1 MRICVWEF
9 CRYTFQSICWIHVVY
24 WSIHLRHTRRISCN
38 KSVRNHWRNDCI
50 TSIHLAGYLAKR
62 NWSKLGVALCGRLGG
77 DLGCQI
83 GSECVFFLFIYL
95 LIFLDGG
102 TQGDTSHVFLSLR
115 ISFGIHTHT
124 HTHRNLETYRH
135 SIAGKQFFFLG
146 QLSMTGGWVV
156 MVKWRRLY
164 RLRTCMFKFSIKT
177 FL

>member
-1 MRICVWEF
+1 MCGKF
-9 CRYTFQSICWIHVVY
+9 CRYTFQSICWIHIVY

-102 TQGDTSHVFLSLR
+102 AQGDTSHVFLSLR
-115 ISFGIHTHT
+115 ISFGIHT

-135 SIAGKQFFFLG
+135 SIAGKQFFFLWASFQWLEDG
-146 QLSMTGGWVV
+146 LSWLNEGGYTDSVLV
-156 MVKWRRLY
+156 CSSLVSRR
-164 RLRTCMFKFSIKT
+164 FFNIEK
-177 FL
+177 